1 MKAKRYRKPDP
12 LLGPRFLR
20 AFEYAM
26 EKHKNQPR
34 KGKGVPYLEHLMGV
48 CSIALHYG
56 ANEDEAMAA
65 LLHDVVEDCGGEPI
79 LKDVRRKFGK
89 RVAEIVEGCTD
100 DMTGHRTPWELRKEN
115 YIAHVRQTH
124 DNGACLVSAA
134 DKLHN
139 ARAILADYRDIG
151 QKVWGRFSRPAE
163 KTLWYY
169 REIVGAFRARR
180 RDRRVT
186 LLVDELERVVRALH
200 RKVGIVREIKTGE
213 PVTSV

>member
-1 MKAKRYRKPDP
+1 MSTKMRRKPDP
-12 LLGPRFLR
+12 MLGNRFLR
-20 AFEYAM
+20 AFQYAM
-26 EKHKNQPR
+26 EKHKLQPR

-65 LLHDVVEDCGGEPI
+65 LLHDVVEDCGGEPV

-100 DMTGHRTPWELRKEN
+100 DMTGHRTPWEVRKQY
-115 YIAHVRQTH
+115 YIAHVRQTD

-139 ARAILADYRDIG
+139 ARAILADYRDVG
-151 QKVWGRFSRPAE
+151 ERVWDRFSRPAE

-169 REIVGAFRARR
+169 RSIIGAFRAKK
-180 RDRRVT
+180 RDRRVS

-200 RKVGIVREIKTGE
+200 RKVGLTDVPNSETAAS
-213 PVTSV
+213 PV